1 MVFQHKTLKLL
12 ILTGFVI
19 AGIHGIAAIQS
30 KLLIPGAIAQT
41 VPEEKPE
48 GDRLFEL
55 GREQYE
61 RHQFGYALETWR
73 RALEIYQAIGDQK
86 GESRT
91 LMGLGNIYNSLGQYP
106 RAEQSY
112 QQFLQIA
119 RDLGDR
125 TLEGQG
131 LTALG
136 KVEQNRG
143 QYNRSEQLYQ
153 ESLAIFTEIGDK
165 SGIANALIGLG
176 TIYHRRW
183 VQYDRAQEFYQQALT
198 LAREIGDRTTEAQSL
213 HSIGSL
219 YNSQEDYERAVEFY
233 EPAAIIRW
241 ELNER
246 EGLGTTLHHL
256 GLAYYRLEQYYKAE
270 DYLFATIEVRE
281 ELYPSLTDDQKLSL
295 FEQQLYTYDR
305 LQKAL
310 IAQDKTDKALE
321 ISERG
326 RARAF
331 VELLAQKNTEPLEEN
346 RLLVPPPTL
355 DQIRQIAAS
364 QNATIVQYS
373 RIRGDFSRRS
383 PTFLE
388 KLELYI
394 WVIKPTGEITFHR
407 TDLQDLWQE
416 QDTLLAKIVANA
428 RCFDNWVCRQN
439 ITTAQRSD
447 VSEVYSQPIGEFN
460 HQAAQGQTI
469 AHSQRGNE
477 QELHQLYQ
485 LLIEPIADLLPSD
498 PNERVIFIP
507 QDSLFLVPF
516 PALPDANGKYLIEKH
531 TILTAASIQVLD
543 LTRRQRQTLPQTQS
557 DILIVGNP
565 TMPMIGDRRLSPLL
579 GAETEAQA
587 IAQLLNTTPLIG
599 AEATKARVIEKME
612 TSRIIHLATHGSFDP
627 ERGIGSW
634 LALAPSESDDGFL
647 TAEEIL
653 DLELSAELVV
663 LSACDT
669 GRGKITGDG
678 VIGLSRSF
686 ISAGVPSILVS
697 LWKVDDKVTAYLMG
711 EFYQNW
717 QKGSNKAQAL
727 REAMLTT
734 MQQYP
739 GVENWAAFTLIGEA
753 E

>member
-12 ILTGFVI
+12 IFTGLVMGGIYAI
-19 AGIHGIAAIQS
+19 APLQRM
-30 KLLIPGAIAQT
+30 LWIPGAIAQT
-41 VPEEKPE
+41 VPEGQQEA
-48 GDRLFEL
+48 DRLFEL
-55 GREQYE
+55 GMEQYE
-61 RHQFGYALETWR
+61 RHQFGNALEPWG
-73 RALEIYQAIGDQK
+73 RALEIYQAIGDQN
-86 GESRT
+86 GESRI

-106 RAEQSY
+106 RAEQFY

-125 TLEGQG
+125 TLEAQG
-131 LTALG
+131 LSALG

-153 ESLAIFTEIGDK
+153 ESLAIFTELGDK
-165 SGIANALIGLG
+165 SGMANALIGLG
-176 TIYHRRW
+176 NFYHRRW
-183 VQYDRAQEFYQQALT
+183 VQYDRAEEFYQQALT

-233 EPAAIIRW
+233 QQASIIRW
-241 ELNER
+241 ELEDR
-246 EGLGTTLHHL
+246 EGLGNTLHHL
-256 GLAYYRLEQYYKAE
+256 GLAYYRLEQYDRAE
-270 DYLFATIEVRE
+270 DYFLATIEVRE
-281 ELYPSLTDDQKLSL
+281 KLYPSLTDAQKLSL
-295 FEQQLYTYDR
+295 FEQQLYTYDL
-305 LQKAL
+305 LQSSL
-310 IAQDKTDKALE
+310 IVQDKTEKALE

-331 VELLAQKNTEPLEEN
+331 VELLAQKNTEPLAEN

-355 DQIRQIAAS
+355 EQIRQIAAS
-364 QNATIVQYS
+364 QNATLVQYS
-373 RIRGDFSRRS
+373 RIRGDFSPKS
-383 PTFLE
+383 STFWQ
-388 KLELYI
+388 KSALYI
-394 WVIKPTGEITFHR
+394 WVIKPTGEITFRR
-407 TDLQDLWQE
+407 TEIQDLWQE
-416 QDTLLAKIVANA
+416 QETWLAKIVANA
-428 RCFDNWVCRQN
+428 RCFDNWVCREN

-447 VSEVYSQPIGEFN
+447 VAEVYSQPISEFN
-460 HQAAQGQTI
+460 QQAALSQTVPRFQG
-469 AHSQRGNE
+469 GNE
-477 QELHQLYQ
+477 PEWHQLYQ

-543 LTRRQRQTLPQTQS
+543 LTRRQRQRLPQTQS

-565 TMPMIGDRRLSPLL
+565 TMPIRGDRQLSPLW

-587 IAQLLNTTPLIG
+587 IAQLLNTRPLIG
-599 AEATKARVIEKME
+599 AEATKARVIEKMP
-612 TSRIIHLATHGSFDP
+612 TARIIHLATHGSFDP

-634 LALAPSESDDGFL
+634 LALAPSGTDDGFL

-653 DLELSAELVV
+653 DLQLSAELVV

-697 LWKVDDKVTAYLMG
+697 LWKVDDRVTAYLMG

-717 QKGSNKAQAL
+717 QGGSNKAQAL
-727 REAMLTT
+727 RQAMLTT
-734 MQQYP
+734 MEQYP
-739 GVENWAAFTLIGEA
+739 GVENWAAFTLMGEA